1 MVGLDNAGKTST
13 VADLTGESTEGI
25 TPTVGFLNSSFSLY
39 RFSVTV
45 FDVGGGAKIRSIWKN
60 YYAESYGIVF
70 VIDASD
76 TTRLEESK
84 KALYETEMQPRV
96 AGKPLLVLGNKQDKE
111 GALNENELHRQ
122 LELDT
127 LAEKYSCP
135 CKVFCCS
142 AVLGRGNKIDR
153 QIKKGFRWLLAEISN
168 DHVNLSR
175 RVEKDMA
182 EQKKA
187 QDEERERKRERVR
200 LAREARE
207 KAEREAAER
216 EKQQVEESDDGVV
229 VSKEKKKKDRDTPE
243 PQTSSKKKKKGKEN
257 NHEPDAPEKGKKSKK
272 KKKTKQDE
280 DMVDGQDTRNME
292 DQTLSNP
299 SPLEEHLIEDRSKTC
314 DETIEHLQQG
324 GWVEMRESL
333 PVHENT
339 TPEDSDVKTKKKK
352 KKKKKLNK
360 TAPMEGEET
369 ELPPLNAWGTP
380 PSTLNGFP
388 GSSGVSPRR
397 LEPLG
402 LPRTSG
408 NKAIPSLSIP
418 EGDEEPNS
426 LPPIRGSSWTRSRPN
441 SEDCDVVT

>member
-13 VADLTGESTEGI
+13 VADLTGESTDGI

-70 VIDASD
+70 VVDASD

-84 KALYETEMQPRV
+84 KVLYETEMQPRV
-96 AGKPLLVLGNKQDKE
+96 AGKPLLILGNKQDKE
-111 GALNENELHRQ
+111 GALNENELHMQ

-127 LAEKYSCP
+127 LVEKYSCP
-135 CKVFCCS
+135 CKVFCCT
-142 AVLGRGNKIDR
+142 AVLGKGNKIDR
-153 QIKKGFRWLLAEISN
+153 QIKKGFRWLLTEISN
-168 DHVNLSR
+168 DHVNLLR

-216 EKQQVEESDDGVV
+216 ENQQVVESDDAVV
-229 VSKEKKKKDRDTPE
+229 VSKDKKKKDRETPE
-243 PQTSSKKKKKGKEN
+243 PQTLSKKKKKGREPSP
-257 NHEPDAPEKGKKSKK
+257 EPDAPEKGKKSKK
-272 KKKTKQDE
+272 KKKPKQDE
-280 DMVDGQDTRNME
+280 DIVDGRDTMNVK
-292 DQTLSNP
+292 DQTLSNH
-299 SPLEEHLIEDRSKTC
+299 SPLEKFFNENRSKTP
-314 DETIEHLQQG
+314 DEIIDHSQPG
-324 GWVEMRESL
+324 GWYEMRESL
-333 PVHENT
+333 PVHENAV
-339 TPEDSDVKTKKKK
+339 PKDSEVRTKKKK
-352 KKKKKLNK
+352 KRKRKLNK
-360 TAPMEGEET
+360 TVPMEGEET
-369 ELPPLNAWGTP
+369 ELPPLNAWATP
-380 PSTLNGFP
+380 PCTLNGFP
-388 GSSGVSPRR
+388 GSSGASPRR

-402 LPRTSG
+402 LPHTSG
-408 NKAIPSLSIP
+408 NKAIPSLLLP

-426 LPPIRGSSWTRSRPN
+426 LPPIRGASWTRSRPN

>member
-13 VADLTGESTEGI
+13 VADLTGESTDGI

-70 VIDASD
+70 VVDASD
-76 TTRLEESK
+76 ATRLEESK

-111 GALNENELHRQ
+111 GALNENELHTQ

-127 LAEKYSCP
+127 LVEKYSCP

-142 AVLGRGNKIDR
+142 AVLGKGNKIDR
-153 QIKKGFRWLLAEISN
+153 QIKKGFRWLLTEISN

-229 VSKEKKKKDRDTPE
+229 VSKDKRKKDRETPE
-243 PQTSSKKKKKGKEN
+243 PQTPFKKKKKGREN
-257 NHEPDAPEKGKKSKK
+257 NPEPDAPEKGKKSKK
-272 KKKTKQDE
+272 KKKEKQDE
-280 DMVDGQDTRNME
+280 DRVDGQDTINVK

-299 SPLEEHLIEDRSKTC
+299 SPVEKHLNEARSKTP
-314 DETIEHLQQG
+314 DETIKHSQPG
-324 GWVEMRESL
+324 GWSEMSKRL

-339 TPEDSDVKTKKKK
+339 VPEDSEVKTKKKK
-352 KKKKKLNK
+352 KKKRKLNK

-369 ELPPLNAWGTP
+369 ELPPLNAWATP
-380 PSTLNGFP
+380 SSTLNGFP
-388 GSSGVSPRR
+388 GSSGVSLRR

-402 LPRTSG
+402 LPHASE
-408 NKAIPSLSIP
+408 NKAVPSLLLP
-418 EGDEEPNS
+418 EGNEEPNS
-426 LPPIRGSSWTRSRPN
+426 LPPIRGAPWTRNRPN